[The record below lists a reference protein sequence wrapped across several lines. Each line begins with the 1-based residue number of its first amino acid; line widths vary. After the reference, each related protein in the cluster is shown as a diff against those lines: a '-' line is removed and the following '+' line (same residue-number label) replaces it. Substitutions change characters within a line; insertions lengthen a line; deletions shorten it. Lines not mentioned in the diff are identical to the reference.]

1 MGINKK
7 VVTLAMPPKAAIDPN
22 EKRYI
27 YLKVVGGE
35 IAAAASLAPKCG
47 PLGLPPKKVGE
58 DIQKATLQ
66 WKGIKIYV
74 EIMVQNRQC
83 FVTVLPTAAPLILQA
98 LKEPPRD
105 RKKVKNVVHTKVKFD
120 DIVEIAKKLRPKS
133 YAASFAGT
141 VKEVLGTAVSIGC
154 TVDGKDPRDIQSAID
169 AGELAVKE

>member
-1 MGINKK
+1 MG
-7 VVTLAMPPKAAIDPN
+7 N

-105 RKKVKNVVHTKVKFD
+105 RKKVKNVVHNGKVKFD
-120 DIVEIAKKLRPKS
+120 DIVEIAKKMRPKS
-133 YAASFAGT
+133 YSASFAGT

-154 TVDGKDPRDIQSAID
+154 TVDGKDPRDVQAQID
-169 AGELAVKE
+169 AGELTVKE